1 MCGIASA
8 PSGGPMLAAIGMA
21 VWTVATAR
29 PTCARGVSIAWVAV
43 MTPPTP

>member
-1 MCGIASA
+1 MYGIASA
-8 PSGGPMLAAIGMA
+8 PSGGPMLAAIGSA

-29 PTCARGVSIAWVAV
+29 PTCRGGVTIAWVAV